1 MKKNVKRTFLLSFL
15 SLFVLLSIIFV
26 VHIIYMRNKSD
37 ILDGIEFSRTY
48 LDKNNE
54 LLQVFLTKD
63 EKYSFICHNDKGP
76 SEIIH
81 TFILSE
87 SDNEIDVPID
97 YITDKR
103 IRESIYKLYK
113 DKMII
118 LITQRVNNLT
128 GFDKII
134 VIESGKIEMV
144 GNYLDVVNTSK
155 VFNEFIESQKREVS
169 K

>member
-1 MKKNVKRTFLLSFL
+1 
-15 SLFVLLSIIFV
+15 
-26 VHIIYMRNKSD
+26 
-37 ILDGIEFSRTY
+37 
-48 LDKNNE
+48 
-54 LLQVFLTKD
+54 
-63 EKYSFICHNDKGP
+63 
-76 SEIIH
+76 
-81 TFILSE
+81 
-87 SDNEIDVPID
+87 
-97 YITDKR
+97 
-103 IRESIYKLYK
+103 
-113 DKMII
+113 MII

>member
-1 MKKNVKRTFLLSFL
+1 MIHYLIKLLNPAKNKEQSAGANIGA
-15 SLFVLLSIIFV
+15 SL
-26 VHIIYMRNKSD
+26 
-37 ILDGIEFSRTY
+37 T
-48 LDKNNE
+48 
-54 LLQVFLTKD
+54 
-63 EKYSFICHNDKGP
+63 
-76 SEIIH
+76 
-81 TFILSE
+81 
-87 SDNEIDVPID
+87 
-97 YITDKR
+97 
-103 IRESIYKLYK
+103 IYKLYK

>member
-1 MKKNVKRTFLLSFL
+1 MFKGTIKENLSFDKRINADNLDEALSNAQIMDFIEKNEEGYDYELFQSGVNLSGGQRQRMSIARALLSGGECLLLDDSL
-15 SLFVLLSIIFV
+15 SSV
-26 VHIIYMRNKSD
+26 
-37 ILDGIEFSRTY
+37 
-48 LDKNNE
+48 
-54 LLQVFLTKD
+54 
-63 EKYSFICHNDKGP
+63 
-76 SEIIH
+76 
-81 TFILSE
+81 
-87 SDNEIDVPID
+87 D